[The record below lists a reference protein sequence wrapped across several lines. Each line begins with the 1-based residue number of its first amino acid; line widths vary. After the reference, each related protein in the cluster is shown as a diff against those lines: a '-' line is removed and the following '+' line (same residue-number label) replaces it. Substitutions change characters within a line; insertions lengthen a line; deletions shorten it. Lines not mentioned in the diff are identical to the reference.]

1 MNLENDILAW
11 DRKSASVIGA
21 IYDRYAGQK
30 SLAADLV
37 ALAQKPE
44 LEVGATWL
52 LKRHLELEKHRLDP
66 ALSTQL
72 ITFGGRFE
80 SSDSR
85 LHLLQMSGN
94 LDIEASAVEAFLRF
108 IDQSMEDRN
117 TFVRAWSYFGLEQ
130 LALAHPARKEDA
142 VARLEAAAA
151 VEHAAS
157 TKVRLRKALA
167 KLSPR

>member
-11 DRKSASVIGA
+11 DRKSASAIGA

-30 SLAADLV
+30 SLAADVV

-72 ITFGGRFE
+72 ISFGGGFK

-85 LHLLQMSGN
+85 LHLLQISGW
-94 LDIEASAVEAFLRF
+94 LDIEASVADEFALF
-108 IDQSMEDRN
+108 IDQCIEDRN

-130 LALAHPARKEDA
+130 LALAHPSRKADA
-142 VARLEAAAA
+142 ISRLEAAAA
-151 VEHAAS
+151 IEHAAS
-157 TKVRLRKALA
+157 AKVRLRKALA